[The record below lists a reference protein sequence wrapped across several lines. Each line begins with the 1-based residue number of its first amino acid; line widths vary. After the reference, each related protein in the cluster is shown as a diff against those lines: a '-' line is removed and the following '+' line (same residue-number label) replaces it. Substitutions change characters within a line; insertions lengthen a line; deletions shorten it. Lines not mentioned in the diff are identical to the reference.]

1 MKRTVEL
8 GRKFLYRIFCVISL
22 IVTLYLFVDLY
33 LSHTL
38 NVKVMVLFGII
49 FSVIL
54 FGLLDWGRNYA
65 ALQRQEQE
73 IRLYKLYIKPMEE
86 LTKDIRARQH
96 EFDNHMNAILSMHVT
111 IDNYDELVKAQSAY
125 AKNIYGDKSRCNP
138 ALLRISDK
146 ILAGFLYSKIIS
158 APNYIDI
165 EIQVL
170 SQEIV
175 TPVSEHSLVEIIGT
189 LTDNAFEAATPVCNK
204 VEIVL
209 DAKKD
214 KLIFMIKNQVENL
227 TIGDISHF
235 FEKGFTTKDNFDG
248 RGLGLYQACQI
259 AKRHNS
265 EITVELIEQE
275 KGQEICFRVEI

>member
-22 IVTLYLFVDLY
+22 IVTSYLCVDLY

-49 FSVIL
+49 FLVIL
-54 FGLLDWGRNYA
+54 FGLLDWGQNYA
-65 ALQRQEQE
+65 ALRRQEQE
-73 IRLYKLYIKPMEE
+73 IRLYKLYIKPLEE

-165 EIQVL
+165 QIQVL

-189 LTDNAFEAATPVCNK
+189 LTDNAFEAATPVYNK

-235 FEKGFTTKDNFDG
+235 FEKGFTTKDNRDG